1 MFLRNIKGVFIDLD
15 GTLINSLPVY
25 AETYRILFEKLNI
38 KTDENFIKNNGESP
52 EELAKKIY
60 EKYLKNYGITYE
72 NFFKMRN
79 EILEKNID
87 KIKFNLGSK
96 ELLFFLK
103 EKNYKIGIVTS
114 SNRDFTEKV
123 LKNLGLE
130 NFFDIIITS
139 DDVKNTKP
147 DPEPYILAVKKL
159 NLLAGE
165 CLAIE
170 DSIYGVISAK
180 SAGLNV
186 IAVLTGVGNKQ
197 EFRNLGIYKIF
208 KNLKEVYKFFEE
220 NLVEKEYNKQ

>member
-165 CLAIE
+165 CLAI
-170 DSIYGVISAK
+170 
-180 SAGLNV
+180 
-186 IAVLTGVGNKQ
+186 
-197 EFRNLGIYKIF
+197 
-208 KNLKEVYKFFEE
+208 
-220 NLVEKEYNKQ
+220 